1 MSADVVVQ
9 IPEALRGFA
18 GGAREL
24 PVQAAS
30 VAEALAALGRTHAE
44 LFNHV
49 CTRDGELRPFVNL
62 YLGSEDVRALDGMR
76 TKLRAG
82 DVVTI
87 LPSVAGG

>member
-24 PVQAAS
+24 SVQAAS
-30 VAEALAALGRTHAE
+30 VADAIAALGRTHAE
-44 LFNHV
+44 LVNHI
-49 CTRDGELRPFVNL
+49 CSRDGELRPFVNL
-62 YLGSEDVRALDGMR
+62 YVGSEDVRALDGMD